1 MAIEKVSQPEMLKQF
16 KEQFAELVESNQ
28 KMAAKIKENEARALK
43 LQGAIETLEYFEP
56 EDSEEGVK
64 PDGTLDPDF
73 DNKD

>member
-1 MAIEKVSQPEMLKQF
+1 MAIEKVSQPDMLKQF
-16 KEQFAELVESNQ
+16 REQFAELVDSNQ
-28 KMAAKIKENEARALK
+28 KMAAKNKENEARALK

-56 EDSEEGVK
+56 DSEEGVK